1 MKLWTI
7 VCLTIGLML
16 AGCKIGPNYKRPQAP
31 VPAAYRAAVRDPN
44 LPPTATLADEKWFD
58 LFQDD
63 QLEDLI
69 QTALEQNYDLRIASA
84 RVLQSRAQ
92 YGITRA
98 DLFPTINADI
108 SGTSFRPSES
118 AAFTFPDVVT
128 AKTNNFTSLGL
139 NLGWEIDVWGR
150 IRRLTE
156 AARADY
162 LAQENV
168 QRGVVTTLIADVAS
182 AYFDLRE
189 LDLELEIARR
199 TLATREKGLRLTT
212 ARRDHGVESSLAVRQ
227 SEDLLYSATAQIAQ
241 IERQIEQKENQICL
255 LVARNPGEIVRGKPL
270 NDQYIPPVIPAGLP
284 SSLLERRPDIREAE
298 QNLIA
303 ANANIGAAKAAY
315 FPAITLTGFLGTVSQ
330 DLGNLFMGPTRA
342 WEFVA
347 NASTPIFNAGRIKSG
362 VRFSEAVQKEALAR
376 YEQSIQN
383 AFREISDALIGYRK
397 TREEREQQE
406 LVVRARSESRR
417 LAEIRWVGGLDSY
430 LQVLDADRTL
440 FEGQL
445 QLAQLRRNELV
456 AVVEVYRALGGG
468 WQ

>member
-7 VCLTIGLML
+7 VCLTIGLLL
-16 AGCKIGPNYKRPQAP
+16 ASCKLGPDYKRPQAP

-44 LPPTATLADEKWFD
+44 LPPATSLADTMWFD
-58 LFQDD
+58 LFRDD
-63 QLEDLI
+63 QLKHLI
-69 QTALEQNYDLRIASA
+69 QTALQQNYDLRIASA
-84 RVLQSRAQ
+84 RVLQSRAL

-98 DLFPTINADI
+98 DLFPTINADV

-156 AARADY
+156 AARAEF

>member
-7 VCLTIGLML
+7 VCLTIGLLL
-16 AGCKIGPNYKRPQAP
+16 ASCKLGPDYKRPQAP

-44 LPPTATLADEKWFD
+44 LPPATSLADTMWFD
-58 LFQDD
+58 LFRDD
-63 QLEDLI
+63 QLKHLI
-69 QTALEQNYDLRIASA
+69 QTALQQNYDLRIASA
-84 RVLQSRAQ
+84 RVLQSRAL

-118 AAFTFPDVVT
+118 AAFTFPDIVT
-128 AKTNNFTSLGL
+128 AKTNNFTTLGL
-139 NLGWEIDVWGR
+139 NLGWEVDVWGR

-156 AARADY
+156 AARAEF

-330 DLGNLFMGPTRA
+330 DLGNLFIGPTRA

-347 NASTPIFNAGRIKSG
+347 NASMPIFNAGRIKSG